1 MCRRVFISG
10 LLALWMTLP
19 VMAQHLD
26 IDSIDG
32 GGSLN
37 VAGVAL
43 DTTEDL
49 LRDEHSS
56 SSILLV
62 DRSRTQFENWVIVMA
77 LGVCF
82 TVGLLITVGTVQR
95 GPTSVPT
102 SIF

>member
-49 LRDEHSS
+49 LRDDNGL
-56 SSILLV
+56 SIESKMLQHLAA
-62 DRSRTQFENWVIVMA
+62 TQNDLSMPGD
-77 LGVCF
+77 LGKRPKYYIKSKLIRKSFF
-82 TVGLLITVGTVQR
+82 TPI
-95 GPTSVPT
+95 
-102 SIF
+102 

>member
-1 MCRRVFISG
+1 MCRCVFIGG
-10 LLALWMTLP
+10 LLALWMTFP

-26 IDSIDG
+26 IDSIDAG
-32 GGSLN
+32 VGLN
-37 VAGVAL
+37 VADVGL
-43 DTTEDL
+43 DTTDGL
-49 LRDEHSS
+49 LRDEHRSG
-56 SSILLV
+56 SILLV

-95 GPTSVPT
+95 GSASVPT